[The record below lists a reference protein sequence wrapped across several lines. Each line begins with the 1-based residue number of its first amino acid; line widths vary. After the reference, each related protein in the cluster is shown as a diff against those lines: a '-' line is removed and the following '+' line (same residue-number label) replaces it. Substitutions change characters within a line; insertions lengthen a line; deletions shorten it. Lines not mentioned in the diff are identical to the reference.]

1 MDTALSPGQI
11 TFHFQ
16 TLKDNFERT
25 VIDDSREA
33 GIPMEIIVGKMFKM
47 EIWETLLSSMR
58 AGEVAEFWC
67 DAIVSEGLCR
77 PHPHP
82 AGRRV
87 VARVHGPPRHCLV
100 QAQGCGTT
108 CWLSPSWCHV
118 AVAPRG
124 LPQRRGYGPAPHG

>member
-1 MDTALSPGQI
+1 MPALDTALSPGQI

-77 PHPHP
+77 PHMQ
-82 AGRRV
+82 
-87 VARVHGPPRHCLV
+87 V
-100 QAQGCGTT
+100 QGYRMS
-108 CWLSPSWCHV
+108 CWLSPSWCHT

-124 LPQRRGYGPAPHG
+124 LPQRRGCRLAPHG